1 MDPDRSAAYLA
12 ARGALESIERA
23 NWPPEVA
30 RPAAQFA
37 NDIIDAIKQSLRHGP
52 TTPAR
57 RRCLRAALLG
67 AIELTAICEIARVQG
82 LAPDD
87 SLESASRMLSL
98 IGLAHQAT
106 CIRIA

>member
-1 MDPDRSAAYLA
+1 MDLERSAAYLA
-12 ARGALESIERA
+12 AKGAIESIERA
-23 NWPPEVA
+23 KWPPEVA
-30 RPAAQFA
+30 RPAHQFA
-37 NDIIDAIKQSLRHGP
+37 TNILDAIKQSLTHGP

-87 SLESASRMLSL
+87 SLESASRTLSL
-98 IGLAHQAT
+98 LGLAHQAT
-106 CIRIA
+106 CIRIP